1 MHLPLV
7 QVYSDIA
14 HFVAGHFWSDL
25 VVVVEADKPEPAPLS
40 TTIRYMNAAAAFV
53 SFMALGH
60 FVIIFA
66 ANKRKVCCVRVMF
79 CAADAKMKM
88 EKI

>member
-14 HFVAGHFWSDL
+14 HFVAGQFWSDFD
-25 VVVVEADKPEPAPLS
+25 VVVEADNPDPAPLS

-66 ANKRKVCCVRVMF
+66 ANKRKVCY
-79 CAADAKMKM
+79 AT
-88 EKI
+88 E